1 MNTYAECHEHLVLTF
16 LAYLWRIGVCL
27 SIRLDHGSA
36 DAGEPPGGD
45 GLVEVRARLEPDEER
60 VQRRSPAVRPKS
72 GLPEDKVRLTET
84 RYACGLVKAVY
95 SVSL

>member
-1 MNTYAECHEHLVLTF
+1 MSTVNTYAECHEHLVIAL

-36 DAGEPPGGD
+36 DSGEAPGCD

-72 GLPEDKVRLTET
+72 GLWEDIV
-84 RYACGLVKAVY
+84 C
-95 SVSL
+95 